1 MYLSRGP
8 LDKYVLSEQVQ
19 ALRILSQD
27 HLGESGSAVREYV
40 LRLLGSLCPLVS
52 HDQRML

>member
-1 MYLSRGP
+1 MSRGP